1 MSLMLH
7 EIPERDM
14 VNVVTVIFEDYLNLS
29 EKYQIVRGQLEELE
43 LEHQQLLDVL
53 NENRDEV
60 DKD

>member
-7 EIPERDM
+7 EIPEMDM

>member
-7 EIPERDM
+7 EIPEMDM

-29 EKYQIVRGQLEELE
+29 EKYQIERGQLEELE